1 MARLPPTEDDGDSV
15 APHQAREVPTKMGKR
30 DRSQASKLRKSTN
43 RENKSFKKLLPR
55 TQSSAV
61 CWGRLPPINQSP
73 RQLLQKR
80 HDDEKTWAWPRGASI
95 LLLLLEKNLS
105 AAFLLA
111 TGAYGVSDSEA
122 GGQVVPGGP
131 TELRPSGT
139 ATDANEGKEEG
150 TGNAWETAHVTPCPL
165 RAAGRYLG
173 CCVAEREAGQSVEGA

>member
-61 CWGRLPPINQSP
+61 CRGRRLPPINQSP
-73 RQLLQKR
+73 CQLLQKR

-105 AAFLLA
+105 AAFPLA

-131 TELRPSGT
+131 TELRPSWDSDQHQQRKRRRNWKHLGNCT
-139 ATDANEGKEEG
+139 CYTVSSEGGREVPG
-150 TGNAWETAHVTPCPL
+150 LL
-165 RAAGRYLG
+165 RR
-173 CCVAEREAGQSVEGA
+173 